1 MNLRNITQQKSKV
14 QTYEFGQLRLLN
26 DAIHFL
32 FGQNTTIMA
41 WISQM
46 CFTLL
51 LLTLFFQASREAT
64 LNTNLTSHVDRN
76 SKVQQADCL
85 GSECVWNCTY
95 KVNRTDQYRERISQA
110 IFDKGRLFR
119 VNVTYKIEH
128 NDKPTE
134 YRKQTVSSF
143 IVKGAKQWRVRLNR
157 PTNQEV
163 PIFVQ
168 NALKDLAAFLE
179 REFIL
184 SIEAS
189 CKFQFG
195 FNLTSGTNQTKI
207 RELFSDYFQEN
218 ILQITGLVRR
228 GKACDE
234 GDENLRQ
241 NQSCISIQIN
251 EFTAD
256 GWTQSLLWWAIFCF
270 VAIFSYI
277 APWVVCLFP
286 ATEVPAPEVRSR
298 LFCPEYLGCKDRQII
313 VNWQSPVG
321 FRSLIGNCFFSS
333 DDMMWNRIKRFI
345 MRIFILPVL
354 FFLPALFVE
363 YLQYN
368 NILPPY
374 NFLNIS
380 HLFSSVKVLCYC
392 CYCLQAFLCSFS
404 SRKPNDW
411 GFGIIR
417 DLPLQMLIHFRA
429 VHWCLKT
436 LMFAISYP
444 SILMVTEIM
453 DARTRLT
460 VSQIMMR
467 VCGLCL
473 LILLAPFFLF
483 ILFCMPCYCFPIA
496 IVCGTGYFSF
506 SFTRKGECILVFCIS
521 CFATY
526 GALLVLRSTGL
537 GILLSLKLAGEILFR
552 EETLPY
558 VTAFGVLAYY
568 LWSSYGSFTKRY
580 KKLAWALCNHY
591 EKQTGIDRLKSPY
604 LLKKIPKTLFDKS
617 CEDTFPIKENEY
629 KLIWK
634 VLYLTLFGAVLFLTM
649 LLDATSLTRT
659 LVVAFTGAAPKI
671 ITFFVEK
678 RKSLRNEDMT
688 IDEKAL
694 QLVQQYFAE
703 STPKL
708 NEKNVMRYYDDLDPL
723 RSNDFVTSLGV
734 NFMPLSFLVIIAYVC
749 FDLFSVSSW

>member
-1 MNLRNITQQKSKV
+1 MMQ
-14 QTYEFGQLRLLN
+14 
-26 DAIHFL
+26 FL
-32 FGQNTTIMA
+32 SCLVKTPRKMA

-46 CFTLL
+46 FFTLL

-76 SKVQQADCL
+76 SEVRQADCL
-85 GSECVWNCTY
+85 GSECFWNCTH
-95 KVNRTDQYRERISQA
+95 KVNRRDQYRQRISQA
-110 IFDKGRLFR
+110 IFDEGRLFR

-134 YRKQTVSSF
+134 YRKQTLSSS

-277 APWVVCLFP
+277 APGVVCLFP
-286 ATEVPAPEVRSR
+286 ATEVPAPEIRSSISR
-298 LFCPEYLGCKDRQII
+298 LFYQEYLGCKDRQII

-333 DDMMWNRIKRFI
+333 DDMMCNRIKRFI

-368 NILPPY
+368 NILPRY

-404 SRKPNDW
+404 IRKPDDW

-417 DLPLQMLIHFRA
+417 DLPLQMLFHFRE
-429 VHWCLKT
+429 VHRCLKT
-436 LMFAISYP
+436 LMLAISHP
-444 SILMVTEIM
+444 FIFMVTEIM

-460 VSQIMMR
+460 VSQIMVR

-473 LILLAPFFLF
+473 LILLTPFFLF
-483 ILFCMPCYCFPIA
+483 ILFCILCSSFPIA
-496 IVCGTGYFSF
+496 IVCGTECFNF
-506 SFTRKGECILVFCIS
+506 SFTCIGEYILVFCIS

-526 GALLVLRSTGL
+526 GGLLVLRSTGL
-537 GILLSLKLAGEILFR
+537 GILLSLKLAGEILFCD
-552 EETLPY
+552 ENLPY

-591 EKQTGIDRLKSPY
+591 EKQTGINRVQSSPY
-604 LLKKIPKTLFDKS
+604 RLKKIPKTLFDKS
-617 CEDTFPIKENEY
+617 CEDTFPIKENVY

-634 VLYLTLFGAVLFLTM
+634 VLYLTFFGAVLFLTM
-649 LLDATSLTRT
+649 LLDATSLTRA
-659 LVVAFTGAAPKI
+659 LVVAFTGAVPKI

-694 QLVQQYFAE
+694 QLVQQYSAE

-708 NEKNVMRYYDDLDPL
+708 NQKKVLRYYDLDP
-723 RSNDFVTSLGV
+723 FGTSLGV
-734 NFMPLSFLVIIAYVC
+734 DFIPLSFLVIFAYFC
-749 FDLFSVSSW
+749 FELFSVSSW

>member
-1 MNLRNITQQKSKV
+1 M
-14 QTYEFGQLRLLN
+14 
-26 DAIHFL
+26 
-32 FGQNTTIMA
+32 
-41 WISQM
+41 
-46 CFTLL
+46 
-51 LLTLFFQASREAT
+51 
-64 LNTNLTSHVDRN
+64 
-76 SKVQQADCL
+76 
-85 GSECVWNCTY
+85 
-95 KVNRTDQYRERISQA
+95 
-110 IFDKGRLFR
+110 
-119 VNVTYKIEH
+119 
-128 NDKPTE
+128 
-134 YRKQTVSSF
+134 
-143 IVKGAKQWRVRLNR
+143 
-157 PTNQEV
+157 
-163 PIFVQ
+163 
-168 NALKDLAAFLE
+168 
-179 REFIL
+179 
-184 SIEAS
+184 
-189 CKFQFG
+189 
-195 FNLTSGTNQTKI
+195 
-207 RELFSDYFQEN
+207 
-218 ILQITGLVRR
+218 
-228 GKACDE
+228 
-234 GDENLRQ
+234 RQ
-241 NQSCISIQIN
+241 NQNCISIQIN

-286 ATEVPAPEVRSR
+286 ATEVPAPEIRSPISR
-298 LFCPEYLGCKDRQII
+298 LFYQEYLGCQDRQII

-368 NILPPY
+368 NILPRY

-417 DLPLQMLIHFRA
+417 DLLLQMLIHFRA
-429 VHWCLKT
+429 VHWCLET
-436 LMFAISYP
+436 LMLAISYP

-467 VCGLCL
+467 VCGQCL

-483 ILFCMPCYCFPIA
+483 ILFCMPCYSFPIA

-506 SFTRKGECILVFCIS
+506 SFTRKGECFILFFCIS

-537 GILLSLKLAGEILFR
+537 GILLSLKLAGEILFC

-617 CEDTFPIKENEY
+617 GEDTFPIKENEY

-634 VLYLTLFGAVLFLTM
+634 VLYLTFFGAVLFLTM

-708 NEKNVMRYYDDLDPL
+708 NKKNVMRYYDDLDPL
-723 RSNDFVTSLGV
+723 RSNNFVTSLGPS
-734 NFMPLSFLVIIAYVC
+734 FIFLSFFVIIAYVC

>member
-1 MNLRNITQQKSKV
+1 MQ
-14 QTYEFGQLRLLN
+14 
-26 DAIHFL
+26 FL
-32 FGQNTTIMA
+32 SCLVKTPRKMA

-46 CFTLL
+46 FFTLL

-76 SKVQQADCL
+76 SEVRQADCL
-85 GSECVWNCTY
+85 GSECFWNCTH
-95 KVNRTDQYRERISQA
+95 KVNRRDQYRQRISQA
-110 IFDKGRLFR
+110 IFDEGRLFR

-134 YRKQTVSSF
+134 YRKQTVSSS
-143 IVKGAKQWRVRLNR
+143 IVKGAKQWRVRQNR

-234 GDENLRQ
+234 EDENLRQ
-241 NQSCISIQIN
+241 NQNCISIQIN

-286 ATEVPAPEVRSR
+286 ATEVPAPEIRSPISR
-298 LFCPEYLGCKDRQII
+298 LFYQEYLGCQDRQII

-321 FRSLIGNCFFSS
+321 FRSLIGNCFFFS

-368 NILPPY
+368 NILPRY

-429 VHWCLKT
+429 VHWCLET
-436 LMFAISYP
+436 LMLAISYP

-467 VCGLCL
+467 VCGQCL

-483 ILFCMPCYCFPIA
+483 ILFCMPCYSFPIA

-506 SFTRKGECILVFCIS
+506 SFTRKGECFILFFCIS

-537 GILLSLKLAGEILFR
+537 GILLSLKLAGEILFC

-634 VLYLTLFGAVLFLTM
+634 VLYLTFFGAVLFLTM

-708 NEKNVMRYYDDLDPL
+708 NKKNVMRYYDDLDPL
-723 RSNDFVTSLGV
+723 RSNNFVTSLGPS
-734 NFMPLSFLVIIAYVC
+734 FIFLSFFVIIAYVC

>member
-1 MNLRNITQQKSKV
+1 MQ
-14 QTYEFGQLRLLN
+14 
-26 DAIHFL
+26 FL
-32 FGQNTTIMA
+32 SCLVKTPRKMA

-46 CFTLL
+46 FFTLP
-51 LLTLFFQASREAT
+51 LLTLLFQASREAT

-76 SKVQQADCL
+76 SEVRQADCL
-85 GSECVWNCTY
+85 GSECFWNCTH
-95 KVNRTDQYRERISQA
+95 KVNRRDQYRQRISQA
-110 IFDKGRLFR
+110 IFDEGRLFR

-134 YRKQTVSSF
+134 YRKQTVSSS
-143 IVKGAKQWRVRLNR
+143 IVKGAKQWRVRQNR

-286 ATEVPAPEVRSR
+286 ATEVPAPEIRSSISR
-298 LFCPEYLGCKDRQII
+298 LFYQEYLGCKDRQII

-321 FRSLIGNCFFSS
+321 FRSLIGNCFFFS

-368 NILPPY
+368 NILPRY

-404 SRKPNDW
+404 IRKPNDW

-417 DLPLQMLIHFRA
+417 DLPLQMLFHFRE
-429 VHWCLKT
+429 VHRCLKT
-436 LMFAISYP
+436 LMLAISYP
-444 SILMVTEIM
+444 FIFMVTEIM

-460 VSQIMMR
+460 VSQIMVR

-473 LILLAPFFLF
+473 LILLTPFFLF
-483 ILFCMPCYCFPIA
+483 ILFCILCSSFPIA
-496 IVCGTGYFSF
+496 IVCGTECFNF
-506 SFTRKGECILVFCIS
+506 SFTCIGEYILVFCIS

-526 GALLVLRSTGL
+526 GGLLVLRSTGL
-537 GILLSLKLAGEILFR
+537 GILLSLKLAGEILFC

-591 EKQTGIDRLKSPY
+591 EKQTGINRVQSSPY
-604 LLKKIPKTLFDKS
+604 RLKKIPKTLFDKS
-617 CEDTFPIKENEY
+617 CEDTFPIKENVY

-634 VLYLTLFGAVLFLTM
+634 VLYLTFFGAVLFLTM
-649 LLDATSLTRT
+649 LLDATSLTRA
-659 LVVAFTGAAPKI
+659 LVVAFTGAVPKI

-708 NEKNVMRYYDDLDPL
+708 NKKNVMRYYDDLDPL
-723 RSNDFVTSLGV
+723 RSNNFVTSLGPS
-734 NFMPLSFLVIIAYVC
+734 FIFLSFFVIIAYVC

>member
-1 MNLRNITQQKSKV
+1 
-14 QTYEFGQLRLLN
+14 
-26 DAIHFL
+26 
-32 FGQNTTIMA
+32 MA

-46 CFTLL
+46 FFTLL
-51 LLTLFFQASREAT
+51 LLTLFFQASREAP

-76 SKVQQADCL
+76 SEVQQADCL
-85 GSECVWNCTY
+85 GSECFWNCTY
-95 KVNRTDQYRERISQA
+95 KVNRMYEHRQRISQA
-110 IFDKGRLFR
+110 IFDEGRLFR

-128 NDKPTE
+128 NDKLSE
-134 YRKQTVSSF
+134 YRKQAVSSS

-189 CKFQFG
+189 CKFQWG
-195 FNLTSGTNQTKI
+195 FNLTSETNQTKI

-241 NQSCISIQIN
+241 NQSCICIQIN

-256 GWTQSLLWWAIFCF
+256 GWTQSFLWWAIFCF

-286 ATEVPAPEVRSR
+286 ATEIPAPEIRSSR
-298 LFCPEYLGCKDRQII
+298 LFSGSEDRQII

-321 FRSLIGNCFFSS
+321 FRSLIGNCFFPS
-333 DDMMWNRIKRFI
+333 DDMMGNRVKRFI

-368 NILPPY
+368 NILPRY

-392 CYCLQAFLCSFS
+392 CYCLQAILCSFS
-404 SRKPNDW
+404 CRKPNDW
-411 GFGIIR
+411 RLGIFR
-417 DLPLQMLIHFRA
+417 DLLPLQMLIHFRA
-429 VHWCLKT
+429 VHCFLKT
-436 LMFAISYP
+436 LMLAISYP
-444 SILMVTEIM
+444 YIFMVTEIM
-453 DARTRLT
+453 DAWTRLT

-483 ILFCMPCYCFPIA
+483 ILFFIPLWIICYSFPIA
-496 IVCGTGYFSF
+496 IVCGTRYFSF
-506 SFTRKGECILVFCIS
+506 TFTRIVECILVFCIS

-526 GALLVLRSTGL
+526 GGLLVLRSTGL
-537 GILLSLKLAGEILFR
+537 GILLSLKLAGEILFC
-552 EETLPY
+552 EENLPY

-591 EKQTGIDRLKSPY
+591 EKQTGIDRVKSPFRCPN

-617 CEDTFPIKENEY
+617 CEDTFPIKENVY

-634 VLYLTLFGAVLFLTM
+634 VLYLTFFGAVLFLTM

-659 LVVAFTGAAPKI
+659 LVAAFTGAVPKI
-671 ITFFVEK
+671 LTFFVEK
-678 RKSLRNEDMT
+678 RKSPTSEDLT
-688 IDEKAL
+688 IDKKAL
-694 QLVQQYFAE
+694 QLVQQYSAE

-708 NEKNVMRYYDDLDPL
+708 NEKNVMRYYDDVTLLLFDHL
-723 RSNDFVTSLGV
+723 QTSLGV
-734 NFMPLSFLVIIAYVC
+734 DFMLLSFLVIITYC
-749 FDLFSVSSW
+749 RFELFSVSSW